1 MGQGPKGGRLSRPAS
16 MGEQGVMTTRVLGD
30 PGHAVSLT

>member
-1 MGQGPKGGRLSRPAS
+1 MCQGPKGGRLSLPAS
-16 MGEQGVMTTRVLGD
+16 TGEQGVMTTHVLGD